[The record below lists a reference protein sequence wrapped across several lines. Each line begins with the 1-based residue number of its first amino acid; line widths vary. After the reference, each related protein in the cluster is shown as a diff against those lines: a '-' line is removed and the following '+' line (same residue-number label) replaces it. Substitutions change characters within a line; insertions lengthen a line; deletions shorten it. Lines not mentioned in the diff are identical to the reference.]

1 MWLFIAMGT
10 SPATKAVLLLEELPR
25 PWCWVWGAKA
35 APGETKAGL
44 FGLPGPQSWGQG
56 LLLSWKGLMCL
67 FCLPGNNLYG
77 EELREVL
84 EKIKDSPERTSYIL
98 MDKIRPQPALN
109 YLLRAHS
116 PLQVSECISE
126 LGIFGVYVR

>member
-1 MWLFIAMGT
+1 MLGVE
-10 SPATKAVLLLEELPR
+10 SPGSTWE
-25 PWCWVWGAKA
+25 AKV
-35 APGETKAGL
+35 GL
-44 FGLPGPQSWGQG
+44 FGLQKPHSWARGFCCAG
-56 LLLSWKGLMCL
+56 KGLMCW

-77 EELREVL
+77 EELRQVL

-98 MDKIRPQPALN
+98 MDKIKPQPALN

>member
-1 MWLFIAMGT
+1 MLGVET
-10 SPATKAVLLLEELPR
+10 H
-25 PWCWVWGAKA
+25 A
-35 APGETKAGL
+35 APGEARAGL
-44 FGLPGPQSWGQG
+44 FQLPYICGRGP
-56 LLLSWKGLMCL
+56 LLSRKGLMCW

-116 PLQVSECISE
+116 PLKVSQCISE

>member
-1 MWLFIAMGT
+1 MWLLIAMGT
-10 SPATKAVLLLEELPR
+10 SPATKAKLLLEELPR
-25 PWCWVWGAKA
+25 PWCWVWRAWA
-35 APGETKAGL
+35 APGRQRLGHLGCQGHIVGARG
-44 FGLPGPQSWGQG
+44 FCCPG
-56 LLLSWKGLMCL
+56 KGVMYW

-77 EELREVL
+77 EELRQVL

-98 MDKIRPQPALN
+98 MDKIKPQPALN